1 MEYKNYLIEERYT
14 YTDGK
19 ADFQV
24 YEKDADSGF
33 IRPRT
38 TLEEIKEEINEIT
51 EERYANIN

>member
-1 MEYKNYLIEERYT
+1 MEYKNFIIQESYT
-14 YTDGK
+14 YNDGK

-38 TLEEIKEEINEIT
+38 TVEEIKEEIDERTNEQDS
-51 EERYANIN
+51 